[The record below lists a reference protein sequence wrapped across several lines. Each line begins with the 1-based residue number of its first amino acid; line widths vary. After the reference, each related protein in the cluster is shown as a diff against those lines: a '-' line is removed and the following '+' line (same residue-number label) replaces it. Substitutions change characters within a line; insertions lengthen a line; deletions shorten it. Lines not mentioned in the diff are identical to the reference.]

1 MRSCTARTSCAR
13 SSPSAERAVRL
24 RSARPRV
31 NVGVLEPLMH
41 APTKILLVLCPLLLA
56 AGCDSGGSTAK
67 VDPAVEDKA
76 KEEAE
81 TKARMEK
88 RKQEREAKEAAA
100 VKEKEDILAGI
111 ERVTVIPEG
120 AKMPK
125 KVAEACEQVV
135 NAQRGFMKK
144 FHPQVTDDALTT
156 QLGLLKKQCVEMND
170 IKVSIC
176 QKFALEATDELLQKS
191 INEYLPACLKKY
203 GKGGEAPKVPSK

>member
-1 MRSCTARTSCAR
+1 
-13 SSPSAERAVRL
+13 
-24 RSARPRV
+24 
-31 NVGVLEPLMH
+31 MH
-41 APTKILLVLCPLLLA
+41 VPTKTLLVLAPLLF

-100 VKEKEDILAGI
+100 KKEQEDIVAKI
-111 ERVTVIPEG
+111 EQITVIPDG
-120 AKMPK
+120 TKMPK
-125 KVAEACEQVV
+125 KVADACEQVV

-144 FHPQVTDDALTT
+144 FHPQVTEDALTT
-156 QLGLLKKQCVEMND
+156 QLGLLRKQCVEMND
-170 IKVSIC
+170 IKVSMC

-191 INEYLPACLKKY
+191 INEYLPVCLKKY
-203 GKGGEAPKVPSK
+203 GKGGQAPKVPPK